1 MNNHSNLV
9 FSIITPTYNRAEFL
23 ERIWNTLN
31 TQSIYISEW
40 IVIDDGSTDNT
51 FEVISKLQK
60 ISSINIIYK
69 YTSNRGMTSAINIG
83 LKYVRAD
90 YFFKLDSDDY
100 LSKSSLKMISNSISR
115 VKESTVKENINAYS
129 FLSCNPSGELINKFT
144 SLLKFGQYIDK
155 KIISADYVSAR
166 FLNWISGDL
175 LDIFETY
182 PLLDHFRYPIF
193 SDERNSPSGYISYFN
208 YDLNK
213 GNVAY
218 ILEVALIKDYQEN
231 GVSFQRKHNK
241 KNTSYDNFKTY
252 LTANI
257 WLLKISEDKLKP
269 FFNAL
274 KEVLKLFLILFYS
287 SLFKFIKLIFK
298 KIK

>member
-31 TQSIYISEW
+31 PQSIYISEW

-274 KEVLKLFLILFYS
+274 KEVLKLFLILFYY

>member
-31 TQSIYISEW
+31 PQSIYISEW

-208 YDLNK
+208 YDFNK

-287 SLFKFIKLIFK
+287 SLFKFIKLIFI